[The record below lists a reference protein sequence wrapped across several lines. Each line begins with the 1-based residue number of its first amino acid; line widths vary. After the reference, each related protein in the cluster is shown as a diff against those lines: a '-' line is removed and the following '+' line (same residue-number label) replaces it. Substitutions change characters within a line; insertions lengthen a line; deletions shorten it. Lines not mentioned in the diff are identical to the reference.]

1 MTVLCATIEW
11 MEHYFIKT
19 FGCQMNENDSEIMA
33 GTLEGLGLL
42 PTSDY
47 RQADVILVNTCSV
60 RDTAE
65 RKAAGFIQL
74 LTHLKSKKPGILIGI
89 VGCMAQRLGDDLLKK
104 YRFVDFVLG
113 PGEETGLGAVISGR
127 CGSRPEP
134 THTSIIKRKPSVRA
148 WIKVMEGCDNFCSF
162 CIVPYVR
169 GREKSRPVEDVIG
182 EMEALDKSIYKEV
195 MLLGQNVNSYQ
206 YGFNDLLKKSA
217 QVKGLLKIR
226 FMTSHPKDMSPEII
240 ETVAQNKKLCKSFH
254 LPLQSGDNEVLKRMN
269 RGYTREDYRRLVAA
283 VRKTIPEASV
293 TSDIIAGFPGET
305 EEQFRNTLDLI
316 EELELD
322 SVITAAYDPRPGT
335 AAQKMDGQ
343 VPAEEKG
350 KRLSRLIETVERT
363 ALKRNKTLEG
373 KTLEVLVE
381 EKGFGRTDTNKI
393 VRFKASVPRIGEL
406 VRVRIERAASWVLNG
421 SLDN

>member
-1 MTVLCATIEW
+1 
-11 MEHYFIKT
+11 
-19 FGCQMNENDSEIMA
+19 MNENDSEKLA
-33 GTLEGLGLL
+33 GALEGLGFS

-89 VGCMAQRLGDDLLKK
+89 VGCMAQRLGDDLLKQ

-113 PGEETGLGAVISGR
+113 PGEETELGAVISGR
-127 CGSRPEP
+127 CGSRPAP

-169 GREKSRPVEDVIG
+169 GREKSRPVEDVIR
-182 EMEALDKSIYKEV
+182 EIEDLDKNKFKEIV
-195 MLLGQNVNSYQ
+195 LLGQNVNSYR
-206 YGFNDLLKKSA
+206 YGFADLLKKAA
-217 QVKGLLKIR
+217 QVKGLLRVR
-226 FMTSHPKDMSPEII
+226 FMTSHPKDMNPEII
-240 ETVAQNKKLCKSFH
+240 EAVAQNKKLCKSFH
-254 LPLQSGDNEVLKRMN
+254 LPLQSGDDEVLKRMN
-269 RGYTREDYRRLVAA
+269 RGYTREDYRHLVGTIRSA
-283 VRKTIPEASV
+283 IPEASV
-293 TSDIIAGFPGET
+293 TSDVIAGFPEET
-305 EEQFRNTLDLI
+305 EEQFQNTLDLI

-343 VPAEEKG
+343 VPAQEKG
-350 KRLSRLIETVERT
+350 RRLSRLIETVERT

-393 VRFKASVPRIGEL
+393 VRFTGGAPKIGEL
-406 VRVRIERAASWVLNG
+406 VMVRIERAASWVLNG